1 MTWRCAAHQPRF
13 APFHLRF
20 HPLLRRSFGFSFC
33 SLSFSPFASSYLRC
47 TYFVNEVPLLSVSPL
62 SLFLSLR
69 SLFVSFFFSRAPPRS
84 TDISITTIFARR
96 LFSNFRITILSTAS
110 NIPRVPLST
119 FPPSDF
125 TLVNDSAK
133 FLFGRRQGS
142 ARRFIG
148 QTTRRTASYYRDRRA
163 AKSSPA
169 TSDITLRPENCF
181 SDHLRPPI

>member
-1 MTWRCAAHQPRF
+1 MAVRR
-13 APFHLRF
+13 APATLC
-20 HPLLRRSFGFSFC
+20 PIS
-33 SLSFSPFASSYLRC
+33 
-47 TYFVNEVPLLSVSPL
+47 SPL
-62 SLFLSLR
+62 SPSLTSLFWILFLLPFVFSLCFVISTLYLLCQRSSTPFRFPPSLFLSLR

-110 NIPRVPLST
+110 NIPRVSLST